1 MRYILV
7 LSTFCIW
14 KNRQRELSSFPKVIV
29 LARIVVEVEFESR
42 KTEFQTSFNKWSL
55 PPPVPAFLL
64 SWESLFIIPQVIQNK
79 FQHFNLTHRALLLHE
94 KLFLFILISWHFHPW
109 ILCWITSNLLT
120 FPIEDAMMIYILYLY
135 HIFYS
140 LFTSCLVHFS
150 VPTPCRVIFS
160 LALIHIPKFHSL
172 ITLCGK
178 VFLILLDFFTL
189 FSENCDCKFSS
200 GPPLFDCQLW
210 QIKWYLD

>member
-1 MRYILV
+1 MVFTTSCSCFPPILG
-7 LSTFCIW
+7 
-14 KNRQRELSSFPKVIV
+14 
-29 LARIVVEVEFESR
+29 
-42 KTEFQTSFNKWSL
+42 
-55 PPPVPAFLL
+55 
-64 SWESLFIIPQVIQNK
+64 IPQVIQNK
-79 FQHFNLTHRALLLHE
+79 FQHFNLTHRALLWHE

-109 ILCWITSNLLT
+109 ILYWITSNLLT
-120 FPIEDAMMIYILYLY
+120 FPVEDAMMIYILYLH

-150 VPTPCRVIFS
+150 VPTPCRVIFR

-189 FSENCDCKFSS
+189 ISENCDCKFSS
-200 GPPLFDCQLW
+200 GPPLFDCVMTNKMISRLM
-210 QIKWYLD
+210 INTTSLAIAFLL

>member
-29 LARIVVEVEFESR
+29 LARIVLEVEFESR

-79 FQHFNLTHRALLLHE
+79 FQHFNLTHRALLWHE
-94 KLFLFILISWHFHPW
+94 KLFLFIFISWHFHPW

-120 FPIEDAMMIYILYLY
+120 FPIEDAMMILHPIFTSYILFTIHFLPCP
-135 HIFYS
+135 
-140 LFTSCLVHFS
+140 LFCAH
-150 VPTPCRVIFS
+150 
-160 LALIHIPKFHSL
+160 
-172 ITLCGK
+172 TLQGH
-178 VFLILLDFFTL
+178 LQ
-189 FSENCDCKFSS
+189 FSS
-200 GPPLFDCQLW
+200 NSHSKIPLTDNLVWKGVPDSPGLLYPFLRELW
-210 QIKWYLD
+210 L